1 MILIIFK
8 QLYRNLTISS
18 FPRCAFQT
26 ALECYTAQWTL
37 FWKISRSHR
46 YDQRTVCIAAVPG
59 LIAHT
64 IYSKHLRFRR
74 SVHHITS
81 RTHAK
86 GINTTA
92 IFTCVSDFI
101 SSCSK
106 FLVFLFPIK
115 SQIDHGLWMFH
126 TYTYCKRF
134 WFHIDSFFLKH
145 GKRISCAVS
154 NCQHTY
160 LGRNPFFPI
169 YLNFF

>member
-1 MILIIFK
+1 MLLIILK

-18 FPRCAFQT
+18 FPRCALQI
-26 ALECYTAQWTL
+26 ALKCYAAQRPL
-37 FWKISRSHR
+37 FRKISRSYR

-64 IYSKHLRFRR
+64 IYSKHLRFWR
-74 SVHHITS
+74 SVYYITA
-81 RTHAK
+81 RTHTK

-92 IFTCVSDFI
+92 IFTCVGNFI
-101 SSCSK
+101 SSSSK

-145 GKRISCAVS
+145 EKGISCAMS